1 MNKKN
6 VMKLTNSLSENIS
19 GWLILLPSIILF
31 TFYIWEPMI
40 YSLILSLNE
49 TKGFRIERFVGLQNY
64 IDVLKDSV
72 FHQALINTFFY
83 VIWSLI
89 IGFLVPIVVALII
102 NEMVHLN
109 SFFRFSI
116 YFPNMVPG
124 VAALVLWGFLF
135 DPSEGG
141 LLNAIRIK
149 LGLYPSDW
157 LQNPKLTIPL
167 LIFIMTWKAAGSTAL
182 IYIARLQ
189 GINQELYEAA
199 CIDGAGIF
207 RRIIHITLPEL
218 YSTARMLLI
227 MQIIFVFQ
235 VLYEPLV
242 LTGGGPNNASLS
254 LMLLAYNYA
263 FVDFVAGKSATVSV
277 LVTLILM
284 CLTFIY
290 MRVTKENNNV

>member
-1 MNKKN
+1 MSG
-6 VMKLTNSLSENIS
+6 KLSNRLSENIS
-19 GWLILLPSIILF
+19 GWLILAPSIILF

-40 YSLILSLNE
+40 YSLVLSVHE
-49 TKGFRIERFVGLQNY
+49 TKGFRMERFVGLQNY
-64 IDVLKDSV
+64 IDVLKDNV

-149 LGLYPSDW
+149 LGLQPSDW

-207 RRIIHITLPEL
+207 RRIVHITLPEL

-254 LMLLAYNYA
+254 LMLLSYNYA

-290 MRVTKENNNV
+290 MKATKENNNV

>member
-1 MNKKN
+1 VNKK
-6 VMKLTNSLSENIS
+6 MSGKLSNRLSENIS
-19 GWLILLPSIILF
+19 GWLILLPSIVLF

-40 YSLILSLNE
+40 YSVILSLNE
-49 TKGFRIERFVGLQNY
+49 TKGFRMERFVGLQNY
-64 IDVLKDSV
+64 IDVLRDSV

-89 IGFLVPIVVALII
+89 IGFLVPIIIALII

-149 LGLYPSDW
+149 LGFQPSDW

-167 LIFIMTWKAAGSTAL
+167 LIFIMTWKSAGSTAL

-207 RRIIHITLPEL
+207 RRIVHITLPEL

-254 LMLLAYNYA
+254 LMLLSYNYA

-290 MRVTKENNNV
+290 MKATKENNNV

>member
-1 MNKKN
+1 VNNK
-6 VMKLTNSLSENIS
+6 MSGKLSNRLSENIS
-19 GWLILLPSIILF
+19 GWLILAPSIILF

-40 YSLILSLNE
+40 YSLVLSVHE
-49 TKGFRIERFVGLQNY
+49 TKGFRMVRFVGLQNY
-64 IDVLKDSV
+64 IDVLKDNV

-109 SFFRFSI
+109 AFFRFSI

-149 LGLYPSDW
+149 LGLQPSDW

-189 GINQELYEAA
+189 G
-199 CIDGAGIF
+199 D
-207 RRIIHITLPEL
+207 R
-218 YSTARMLLI
+218 
-227 MQIIFVFQ
+227 
-235 VLYEPLV
+235 
-242 LTGGGPNNASLS
+242 
-254 LMLLAYNYA
+254 
-263 FVDFVAGKSATVSV
+263 KSVV
-277 LVTLILM
+277 
-284 CLTFIY
+284 
-290 MRVTKENNNV
+290 

>member
-1 MNKKN
+1 VNKKN

-49 TKGFRIERFVGLQNY
+49 TKGFRIEKFVGLQNY

-149 LGLYPSDW
+149 LGLQPSDW

>member
-1 MNKKN
+1 MNKKVSGRLSN
-6 VMKLTNSLSENIS
+6 RLSENIS
-19 GWLILLPSIILF
+19 GWLILLPSIVLF

-49 TKGFRIERFVGLQNY
+49 TKGFRMERFVGLQNY

-89 IGFLVPIVVALII
+89 IGFLVPIIVALVI

-149 LGLYPSDW
+149 IGLQPSDW

-207 RRIIHITLPEL
+207 RRIIHVTLPEL

-290 MRVTKENNNV
+290 MKTTKENNNI